1 MTQMSELQNGLGMP
15 GGFRNP
21 LGSRAMYL
29 WQDNKDTLYSI
40 HGTVEPW
47 TKGTSV
53 SSGCIRMINQDV
65 IDLYQ
70 RTPVGGP
77 LDKITTFLSHEFCV
91 RLLNHAD
98 ACPAVVCDDVKRH
111 I

>member
-1 MTQMSELQNGLGMP
+1 MSQLQSGIGMA
-15 GGFRNP
+15 GGPRNP

-29 WQDNKDTLYSI
+29 WQDNKDTLYRI

-47 TKGTSV
+47 TIGQSV

-70 RTPVGGP
+70 RTQVGAKVVV
-77 LDKITTFLSHEFCV
+77 L
-91 RLLNHAD
+91 
-98 ACPAVVCDDVKRH
+98 PARVGSAQ
-111 I
+111 